1 MTDREKAI
9 VMAYTGKCM
18 LTEDKFHIFHEYI
31 EEIMGRPVFT
41 HELADRDVSAEIKE
55 KAKADFIAL
64 CDEEEHEPC
73 EDCVS
78 RRELIDKLEIVDK
91 MYGSDFYWEIRRLVD
106 RLQPVRPIQKKG
118 KWIKRGTE
126 EKYDLFGDRVKVA
139 TYKCSVCGRIIE
151 DIGTYG
157 VTNRIENYPYC
168 HCGSKNEVE
177 E

>member
-31 EEIMGRPVFT
+31 EEIIGRPVFT
-41 HELADRDVSAEIKE
+41 HELADKDIQDKIKE
-55 KAKADFIAL
+55 KAKDDFMAL
-64 CDEEEHEPC
+64 CEEDEHEPC

-78 RRELIDKLEIVDK
+78 RKVAKEKAWNLCLETGYDNEKVVEMLD
-91 MYGSDFYWEIRRLVD
+91 DL
-106 RLQPVRPIQKKG
+106 PTVRPTHRKG

-126 EKYDLFGDRVKVA
+126 EKIDCLGDEVEVA
-139 TYKCSVCGRIIE
+139 WYKCSECGRVIT
-151 DIGTYG
+151 DIGT
-157 VTNRIENYPYC
+157 VPLTRRIEDYPYC

>member
-9 VMAYTGKCM
+9 VMAYTGACM

-31 EEIMGRPVFT
+31 EELMGRPVFT
-41 HELADRDVSAEIKE
+41 HELADKDVSAEIKE

-64 CDEEEHEPC
+64 CDEEEKEKEPC

-91 MYGSDFYWEIRRLVD
+91 MYGSDFYWEMRKLVD
-106 RLQPVRPIQKKG
+106 KLSPVAPIQKTG

-126 EKYDLFGDRVKVA
+126 WFGDRVKVA
-139 TYKCSVCGRIIE
+139 YYECSECGIVITIPLTRK
-151 DIGTYG
+151 
-157 VTNRIENYPYC
+157 IENYPYC
-168 HCGSKNEVE
+168 HCGSRNEVQE
-177 E
+177 

>member
-31 EEIMGRPVFT
+31 EELMGRPVFT
-41 HELADRDVSAEIKE
+41 HELADKNVSAEIKE
-55 KAKADFIAL
+55 KSKDDFIAL
-64 CDEEEHEPC
+64 CNEEEKEKEPC
-73 EDCVS
+73 EDAVS

-91 MYGSDFYWEIRRLVD
+91 MYGSDFYWEMRKLVD
-106 RLQPVRPIQKKG
+106 KLSPVRPTQKKG
-118 KWIKRGTE
+118 KWIKRGIEENFDWLGDETE
-126 EKYDLFGDRVKVA
+126 VA
-139 TYKCSVCGRIIE
+139 YYECSKCGITITVPLI
-151 DIGTYG
+151 YG
-157 VTNRIENYPYC
+157 IENYPYC

>member
-1 MTDREKAI
+1 
-9 VMAYTGKCM
+9 M

-55 KAKADFIAL
+55 KAKDDFIAL
-64 CDEEEHEPC
+64 CNEEEKEKEPC

-91 MYGSDFYWEIRRLVD
+91 MYGSDFYWEMRKLVD
-106 RLQPVRPIQKKG
+106 SLPPVKPVQKTG

-126 EKYDLFGDRVKVA
+126 EKIDCLGDEVEVA
-139 TYKCSVCGRIIE
+139 TYKCSECGRIIS
-151 DIGTYG
+151 DIGT
-157 VTNRIENYPYC
+157 VPLTNRIEDYPY
-168 HCGSKNEVE
+168 
-177 E
+177 

>member
-31 EEIMGRPVFT
+31 EEIMGRPIFT
-41 HELADRDVSAEIKE
+41 HELADKDIQDKIKE
-55 KAKADFIAL
+55 KSKDDFIKL
-64 CDEEEHEPC
+64 CGKEEKEKEPC

-78 RRELIDKLEIVDK
+78 RRELIDKLEMVDR
-91 MYGSDFYWEIRRLVD
+91 MYGSDFYWEMRKIVD
-106 RLQPVRPIQKKG
+106 NLSPVKPVQKKG

-126 EKYDLFGDRVKVA
+126 EGYDWLGDETEVA
-139 TYKCSVCGRIIE
+139 YYECSECGIVITVPL
-151 DIGTYG
+151 TYG
-157 VTNRIENYPYC
+157 IENYPYC

>member
-31 EEIMGRPVFT
+31 EELMGRPVFT
-41 HELADRDVSAEIKE
+41 HELADKNVSAEIKE
-55 KAKADFIAL
+55 KSKDDFIAL
-64 CDEEEHEPC
+64 CNEEEHESC
-73 EDCVS
+73 EDAVS

-91 MYGSDFYWEIRRLVD
+91 MYGSDFYWEMRKLVD
-106 RLQPVRPIQKKG
+106 KLSPVKPVQKTG

-126 EKYDLFGDRVKVA
+126 EKYDWFGDETEVA
-139 TYKCSVCGRIIE
+139 YYKCSNCGITITVPL
-151 DIGTYG
+151 IYG
-157 VTNRIENYPYC
+157 IENYPYC